1 MKRSVFTVVRV
12 VVSSLLI
19 FLMVAPAAKLIS
31 PKFPL
36 VNIIGVWEH
45 IRNADK
51 GILLFAAV
59 VSLISAVLL
68 AWRWKI
74 VTLNKRLSFPF
85 LLRLTFIGMFFNNFL
100 PTGAGGDVVKGY
112 YLLKGREKKLDLG
125 ISIFIDRL
133 VGTLSIMT
141 MGFVALLFFPHP
153 PLKAIA
159 AYLII
164 VIYISILF
172 FLLLSAWP
180 GLGRILGKVLFFHT
194 WGKPAESIRRFYY
207 GLHNYLQNPVPLLQA
222 LLVSFGCQLL
232 IIGVNYL
239 IALSLKAPVPL
250 GSFFVYI
257 PLIWSS
263 AAIPSLGGLGV
274 RETLYV
280 NFFQGQMG
288 PEKAGALAGIIFCFS
303 ILNSI
308 IGGLIYFLGGGQW
321 QKKN

>member
-19 FLMVAPAAKLIS
+19 FLMVAPAAKIIS
-31 PKFPL
+31 PVFPL
-36 VNIIGVWEH
+36 VDISSFPEI
-45 IRNADK
+45 IRNTDK
-51 GILLFAAV
+51 RFLLLAALF
-59 VSLISAVLL
+59 SLVSAVML

-74 VTLNKRLSFPF
+74 VTLNNRLSFPF

-125 ISIFIDRL
+125 ISIFMDRL

-141 MGFVALLFFPHP
+141 MGFVALLFSPH
-153 PLKAIA
+153 LSKITI
-159 AYLII
+159 YLIT

-180 GLGRILGKVLFFHT
+180 GLGKIFGKLLFFHT
-194 WGKPAESIRRFYY
+194 WGKPAESVRRFYY
-207 GLHNYLQNPVPLLQA
+207 GLHNYLQNPLPLLQA
-222 LLVSFGCQLL
+222 LLVSFSCQLL
-232 IIGVNYL
+232 IIGANYL
-239 IALSLKAPVPL
+239 IAVSLKAPAPL
-250 GSFFVYI
+250 SSFFVSI
-257 PLIWSS
+257 PLIW
-263 AAIPSLGGLGV
+263 AFAVVPSLGGLGV
-274 RETLYV
+274 RETGYLF
-280 NFFQGQMG
+280 FFQGQMG
-288 PEKAGALAGIIFCFS
+288 RENAFALALIIFGFS

-308 IGGLIYFLGGGQW
+308 IGGLIYFFGGGKW